1 MSSIDKTVQACKA
14 AGNDFPPGVA
24 PVQSDLRRETSLVGM
39 AYLNYIYSNDLANEH
54 FCQAML
60 LMNAQVPTG
69 TANPF
74 VALFTPEHAVA
85 TMAAL
90 ADVQLALDLA
100 IARSSPT
107 PEKMEASLAA
117 LRAIVK

>member
-1 MSSIDKTVQACKA
+1 MSSIEETVQACKA
-14 AGNDFPPGVA
+14 AGNGFPPGLA
-24 PVQSDLRRETSLVGM
+24 PVQSALKRETSLVGM

-60 LMNAQVPTG
+60 LMHAQVPAG

-74 VALFTPEHAVA
+74 VALFTLEHAVA

-107 PEKMEASLAA
+107 AEKMEASLAT
-117 LRAIVK
+117 LRAIVG

>member
-1 MSSIDKTVQACKA
+1 MSSIDETVLTCKA
-14 AGNDFPPGVA
+14 AGHGFPSSVA
-24 PVQSDLRRETSLVGM
+24 PVQSELKRETSLVGM

-60 LMNAQVPTG
+60 LMHAQVPSG
-69 TANPF
+69 TPNPF
-74 VALFTPEHAVA
+74 VALFTPENAVA
-85 TMAAL
+85 TMGAL

-107 PEKMEASLAA
+107 AEKMEASLAM
-117 LRAIVK
+117 LRAIVG

>member
-1 MSSIDKTVQACKA
+1 MSSIDETVQACKA
-14 AGNDFPPGVA
+14 AGNGLPPGVA
-24 PVQSDLRRETSLVGM
+24 PVQSDLKRETSLVGM
-39 AYLNYIYSNDLANEH
+39 AYLNYIYANDLANEH

-60 LMNAQVPTG
+60 LMHAQVPAG
-69 TANPF
+69 AGNPF

-100 IARSSPT
+100 IARSSPA
-107 PEKMEASLAA
+107 PEKMEASLAR
-117 LRAIVK
+117 LRAIVD

>member
-1 MSSIDKTVQACKA
+1 MSSIDETVQACKR
-14 AGNDFPPGVA
+14 AGHGFPAGVA
-24 PVQSDLRRETSLVGM
+24 PVQSDLKRETSLVGM
-39 AYLNYIYSNDLANEH
+39 AYLNYIYANDFANDH

-60 LMNAQVPTG
+60 LMSAQVPAG

-85 TMAAL
+85 TMGAL

-100 IARSSPT
+100 IARSNPA
-107 PEKMEASLAA
+107 PEKMQASLTT
-117 LRAIVK
+117 LRAIVE